1 MQSIE
6 TKKTSTA
13 LALAAELIE
22 DTRSLGYIRD
32 DSKPKVVDIDDVEEE
47 VVLPW
52 YKQYWLVIM
61 TQWESL
67 KEAIMPDITITL
79 TDTQYKGLQYAAA
92 DPQDWADNA
101 LTNRARIAND
111 EIISMYT
118 NRALDEGVAI
128 PATRELIVA
137 DAFTR
142 SWAKTAAQV
151 QAEAEAQ
158 ETP

>member
-1 MQSIE
+1 
-6 TKKTSTA
+6 
-13 LALAAELIE
+13 
-22 DTRSLGYIRD
+22 
-32 DSKPKVVDIDDVEEE
+32 
-47 VVLPW
+47 
-52 YKQYWLVIM
+52 
-61 TQWESL
+61 
-67 KEAIMPDITITL
+67 MPNITITL
-79 TDTQYKGLQYAAA
+79 TDTQYKGLQYAAL

-111 EIISMYT
+111 EIVSMYT

-142 SWAKTAAQV
+142 GWAKTAAQIN
-151 QAEAEAQ
+151 AEAEAS

>member
-1 MQSIE
+1 
-6 TKKTSTA
+6 
-13 LALAAELIE
+13 
-22 DTRSLGYIRD
+22 
-32 DSKPKVVDIDDVEEE
+32 
-47 VVLPW
+47 
-52 YKQYWLVIM
+52 
-61 TQWESL
+61 
-67 KEAIMPDITITL
+67 MPNITITL

-101 LTNRARIAND
+101 VTDRARVAND
-111 EIISMYT
+111 EIILMYT

-142 SWAKTAAQV
+142 GWAKTAAQV
-151 QAEAEAQ
+151 NAEAEAAS

>member
-1 MQSIE
+1 
-6 TKKTSTA
+6 
-13 LALAAELIE
+13 
-22 DTRSLGYIRD
+22 
-32 DSKPKVVDIDDVEEE
+32 
-47 VVLPW
+47 
-52 YKQYWLVIM
+52 
-61 TQWESL
+61 
-67 KEAIMPDITITL
+67 MPNITITL

-111 EIISMYT
+111 EIVSMYT

-142 SWAKTAAQV
+142 GWAKTAAQV
-151 QAEAEAQ
+151 YAEAEAS

>member
-1 MQSIE
+1 
-6 TKKTSTA
+6 
-13 LALAAELIE
+13 
-22 DTRSLGYIRD
+22 
-32 DSKPKVVDIDDVEEE
+32 
-47 VVLPW
+47 
-52 YKQYWLVIM
+52 
-61 TQWESL
+61 
-67 KEAIMPDITITL
+67 MPNITITL

-111 EIISMYT
+111 EIIQMYT

-142 SWAKTAAQV
+142 GWAKTAAQV
-151 QAEAEAQ
+151 NAEAS

>member
-1 MQSIE
+1 
-6 TKKTSTA
+6 
-13 LALAAELIE
+13 
-22 DTRSLGYIRD
+22 
-32 DSKPKVVDIDDVEEE
+32 
-47 VVLPW
+47 
-52 YKQYWLVIM
+52 
-61 TQWESL
+61 
-67 KEAIMPDITITL
+67 MPNITITL
-79 TDTQYKGLQYAAA
+79 TDTQYKGLQYAAL

-111 EIISMYT
+111 EIILMYT

-142 SWAKTAAQV
+142 GWAKTAAQIN
-151 QAEAEAQ
+151 AEAEAS

>member
-1 MQSIE
+1 
-6 TKKTSTA
+6 
-13 LALAAELIE
+13 
-22 DTRSLGYIRD
+22 
-32 DSKPKVVDIDDVEEE
+32 
-47 VVLPW
+47 
-52 YKQYWLVIM
+52 
-61 TQWESL
+61 
-67 KEAIMPDITITL
+67 MPDITITL

-142 SWAKTAAQV
+142 GWAKTAEQRN
-151 QAEAEAQ
+151 AEAEAS